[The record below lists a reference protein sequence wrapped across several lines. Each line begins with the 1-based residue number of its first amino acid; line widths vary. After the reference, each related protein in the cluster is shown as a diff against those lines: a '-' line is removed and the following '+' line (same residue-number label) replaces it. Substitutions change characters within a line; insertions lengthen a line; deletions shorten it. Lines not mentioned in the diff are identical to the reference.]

1 MTGVQTCA
9 LPISPRQ
16 RLLQE
21 LTGRISN
28 RLETEFSELPDAD
41 GPNVGIRLRE
51 RNRTTFMELPG
62 PLLVHAGADAT
73 AREAVRVR
81 IKATRD
87 RMLFR
92 AHPSPLPKHIAT
104 APDPGGGRFGRGA
117 GNTRRSWR

>member
-1 MTGVQTCA
+1 MRLKDLTGSQ
-9 LPISPRQ
+9 Q

-28 RLETEFSELPDAD
+28 RLEAEFSELSDAD

-51 RNRTTFMELPG
+51 RNRSTLMELPG
-62 PLLVHAGADAT
+62 QLLLHAGADAT

-92 AHPSPLPKHIAT
+92 VHPSPLSKHIAVT
-104 APDPGGGRFGRGA
+104 PDPGGGRLGRGG
-117 GNTRRSWR
+117 GNNRRSWR